1 MVRIVG
7 VRLSESVQGR
17 TKFIKLNSNEYLL
30 TCGYRSYEYP
40 NCVQPPCSPACN
52 NTLYIDFNKMEYKK
66 GPTFLYPHNLAI
78 IQPIENNKIMVI
90 GGLKESQIQ
99 KSTQPLSYKYTQIIR
114 INK

>member
-1 MVRIVG
+1 
-7 VRLSESVQGR
+7 
-17 TKFIKLNSNEYLL
+17 
-30 TCGYRSYEYP
+30 
-40 NCVQPPCSPACN
+40 
-52 NTLYIDFNKMEYKK
+52 MEYKK